1 MSSPSCSNFSM
12 DHNRLMA
19 LVRVSMGTVVAASV
33 CRRCFMAPFAVS
45 TDGLD
50 VEFGCYGSSRSCL
63 KSLAVGG
70 WVAYMENNATLSE
83 DWMGFSDRSSVAK
96 R

>member
-1 MSSPSCSNFSM
+1 M
-12 DHNRLMA
+12 RLY
-19 LVRVSMGTVVAASV
+19 
-33 CRRCFMAPFAVS
+33 
-45 TDGLD
+45 

-96 R
+96 IGSEMRENLAFKGKLGWFGLDWFSLVWFGFCHT